1 MKAIV
6 LGLGV
11 VILGLNVVDVLVVP
25 LEEGVALLSAVLG
38 CELDVDLVGG
48 LD

>member
-1 MKAIV
+1 MGSEMCIRDR
-6 LGLGV
+6 